1 MINHFM
7 MNGTLLSASRSGLS
21 NSHNPNSVA
30 TSTQPNLPLLKM
42 GLMYLNSTH
51 FGVLVKKKQIKMD
64 AFYRSV
70 KIHHINREVRTPFNK
85 QNQNIELYTNLINP
99 ISQKGGWVVSH

>member
-1 MINHFM
+1 MINQFM

-21 NSHNPNSVA
+21 NCHNPNSVA

-51 FGVLVKKKQIKMD
+51 FGVLVKKTDKDGCI
-64 AFYRSV
+64 
-70 KIHHINREVRTPFNK
+70 
-85 QNQNIELYTNLINP
+85 L
-99 ISQKGGWVVSH
+99 